1 MIHLLG
7 KIYIS
12 NDKHIDQFSPK
23 KIIISSDIGGL
34 DSYASYEEFTNSKI
48 LFSFKNSS
56 SLIGKNGVFE
66 NHFKFFK
73 YLFEE
78 YQKDGTQIILHLDNI
93 TSYEFLLNWF
103 NILLENNLF
112 SNLLELTDFYIL
124 YNRLYNTGSSHNKF
138 LSGTAASLISYEK
151 LSQDDISFLQG
162 SITPSTREE
171 SLNFLN
177 LVKGDLSL
185 ELLLNS
191 YLYDKSYK
199 QELKNKTSIFYKKT
213 VDSFMYDLRDIF
225 MLNCLDSNY
234 MKTIGI
240 NKTYDLTN
248 IYEIF
253 NDESELCNLLFKSKV
268 WNSNFFRGQSSD
280 PNRGM
285 FNSTNFSSKE
295 SEELIR
301 IVDIFRN
308 SNPSKTSNTFTFAR
322 KVFEMYNMVSPDF
335 SDEILDQ
342 LINEESNQNHEG
354 LVYSSTIGYSANLM
368 FIKLI
373 LTKYKLSDFEY
384 IGKFRLKK

>member
-34 DSYASYEEFTNSKI
+34 DSYTSYEEFTNSKI

-56 SLIGKNGVFE
+56 SLIGSNGVFE

-78 YQKDGTQIILHLDNI
+78 YQKDQTQIILHLDNI

-103 NILLENNLF
+103 NILLENNSF

-124 YNRLYNTGSSHNKF
+124 YSRLYNTGSSHDKF
-138 LSGTAASLISYEK
+138 LSSTAASLISYEK
-151 LSQDDISFLQG
+151 LSQDNISFLQR
-162 SITPSTREE
+162 SITSITREE
-171 SLNFLN
+171 SLNFIN
-177 LVKGDLSL
+177 LVKEDLSL

-199 QELKNKTSIFYKKT
+199 QELKNKTSVFYKKT
-213 VDSFMYDLRDIF
+213 VDSFMYDLRDVF

-240 NKTYDLTN
+240 SKSYDLTN

-253 NDESELCNLLFKSKV
+253 NDESELCKLLFKSKV
-268 WNSNFFRGQSSD
+268 WNSNFFRGESSD

-285 FNSTNFSSKE
+285 FNSANFSSKE

-308 SNPSKTSNTFTFAR
+308 SNPSKTSNTFAFAR
-322 KVFEMYNMVSPDF
+322 KVFEMYDMVSPDF
-335 SDEILDQ
+335 SDETLEQ
-342 LINEESNQNHEG
+342 LINEETNQNHEG
-354 LVYSSTIGYSANLM
+354 LVYSATIGYSANLM
-368 FIKLI
+368 FIKLA
-373 LTKYKLSDFEY
+373 LTKYKLSDFDY
-384 IGKFRLKK
+384 LGKFRLKK